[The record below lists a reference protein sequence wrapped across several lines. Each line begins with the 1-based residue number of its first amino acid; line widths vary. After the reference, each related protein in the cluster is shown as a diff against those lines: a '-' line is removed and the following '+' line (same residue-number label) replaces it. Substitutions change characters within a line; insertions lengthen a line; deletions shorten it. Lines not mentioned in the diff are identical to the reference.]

1 MKPASW
7 WQRLVAGTKRAHRYG
22 LAAGD
27 FEAHLAERR
36 ELAELDAARR
46 ARMAEVTSKL
56 ESAAHALASMFPP
69 PTDPDEPPPTAPPAA
84 LPPTDA
90 FDP

>member
-1 MKPASW
+1 
-7 WQRLVAGTKRAHRYG
+7 
-22 LAAGD
+22 
-27 FEAHLAERR
+27 
-36 ELAELDAARR
+36 
-46 ARMAEVTSKL
+46 MAEVTSKL